1 MKKKGIAMLTN
12 SMDGFVLK
20 QINYNDYEVS
30 FRRWLVHQI
39 DDGKM
44 SLDEVR
50 DRFHLNPQEYRR
62 IISKWQKRYS
72 DELHLSL
79 SLMSSKERADNKQLE
94 ARIKELEKQ
103 LEYAKMKDIA
113 MNTLIDV
120 AETEFKIS
128 IRKKVGSKQ

>member
-1 MKKKGIAMLTN
+1 MLTN

-62 IISKWQKRYS
+62 IISKWQERYS

-79 SLMSSKERADNKQLE
+79 SLMNSKERADNKQLE

>member
-1 MKKKGIAMLTN
+1 MLTN

-62 IISKWQKRYS
+62 IISKWQERYS

-79 SLMSSKERADNKQLE
+79 SLMNSKERADNKQLE

-128 IRKKVGSKQ
+128 IRKKAGSKQ